1 MRFSRRLK
9 DVHQG
14 LTLPAGQEKII
25 EFLTNTKN
33 VQRIN
38 GLVEDIHE
46 VLMDYQVCM
55 SICIFSPMPNIYTR
69 PHCNKISVR
78 RVVGSLQVPSLY
90 LSLLCANLWIGT
102 SRCCCSQRNA
112 PHSRCQLPLWKQA
125 EVSKGNKEGCPQG
138 D

>member
-1 MRFSRRLK
+1 MHEVSRRLK

-55 SICIFSPMPNIYTR
+55 SICIISTMPNVCTR
-69 PHCNKISVR
+69 PHC
-78 RVVGSLQVPSLY
+78 
-90 LSLLCANLWIGT
+90 
-102 SRCCCSQRNA
+102 
-112 PHSRCQLPLWKQA
+112 
-125 EVSKGNKEGCPQG
+125 E
-138 D
+138 